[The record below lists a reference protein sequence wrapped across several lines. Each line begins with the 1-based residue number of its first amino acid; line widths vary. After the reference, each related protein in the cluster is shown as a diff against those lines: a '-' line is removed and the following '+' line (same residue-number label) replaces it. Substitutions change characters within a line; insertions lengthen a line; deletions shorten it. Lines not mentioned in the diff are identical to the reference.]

1 MTQEQSKSKNT
12 KRRMCHVDEMMAE
25 EEVLPEDMEE
35 QLPMK
40 EVNLPMKQ
48 IQDMTILQWTA

>member
-1 MTQEQSKSKNT
+1 M
-12 KRRMCHVDEMMAE
+12 DEMMAE